1 MSQVHAVP
9 VTGRAGAGALLAHR
23 RNDDAVGQFEVAQR
37 PGFKKTRH
45 ASTIARAK
53 RLDVLNR
60 VRHCTCGHRNK
71 CVDSGDVTA
80 AVRFVGAGQS
90 FSLYSRVPTAPL
102 IDRFVERMCVCGTAF
117 KVLIHEVFVAG
128 NMSAIDFHMDLR
140 RAADPKG
147 DRVSI
152 TMSGWFLPSEPSPPR
167 GGQGNPG
174 PPRHVL

>member
-90 FSLYSRVPTAPL
+90 FSLYYRVPTAPL
-102 IDRFVERMCVCGTAF
+102 IDRFAKQMHPLYKHKSNGELEKIAEKEPEKTTAILQTYDAI
-117 KVLIHEVFVAG
+117 KSAAG
-128 NMSAIDFHMDLR
+128 
-140 RAADPKG
+140 ADMNCKK
-147 DRVSI
+147 
-152 TMSGWFLPSEPSPPR
+152 
-167 GGQGNPG
+167 
-174 PPRHVL
+174 